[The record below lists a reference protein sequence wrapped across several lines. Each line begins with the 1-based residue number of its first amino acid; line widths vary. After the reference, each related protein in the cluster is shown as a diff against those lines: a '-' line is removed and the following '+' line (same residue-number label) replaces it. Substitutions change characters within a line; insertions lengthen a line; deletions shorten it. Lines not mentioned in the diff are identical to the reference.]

1 MVPTLVLIVSFLFFV
16 ALGRLGVSVLHGWRT
31 PLRWALAMMFLVTAS
46 AHFGNGR
53 DDLIR
58 MVPPI
63 FPFPDV
69 LVTVTGVLE
78 ILGAIGLLIP
88 RFARPAALSLAALI
102 AAMFPANVYAALQ
115 GLELMGEPVTPLVP
129 RTLMQILFIGA
140 LVAAADLRRGRQTE
154 VAG

>member
-1 MVPTLVLIVSFLFFV
+1 MVPTLVLTVSFLVFV
-16 ALGRLGVSVLHGWRT
+16 VLGRLGVSRLRDWRT
-31 PLRWALAMMFLVTAS
+31 ALRWALALMFLVTAS

-58 MVPPI
+58 MVPPV
-63 FPFPDV
+63 FPLPDV

-88 RFARPAALSLAALI
+88 RLARAAALSLALLL
-102 AAMFPANVYAALQ
+102 AAMFPANVHAALE
-115 GLELMGEPVTPLVP
+115 GLELMGDPVTPLVP

-140 LVAAADLRRGRQTE
+140 LIAAADLRRGRQTE